1 MRYSLI
7 GSFQYDL
14 GIYGLKK
21 ILDFFEEDYTT
32 DGNFYIE
39 VDKEPEQI
47 LELVILR
54 LVYLQYLKEP
64 KYFLDKI
71 IDEFSKNEKNE
82 NKKIKEKFEESNE
95 YISDKLRKYK
105 EKFDK
110 LIKEQKSLK
119 KVLEEG
125 DNLSDFIFNIFQEV
139 LGEKAYYRKEDVK
152 DILYS
157 KSVNLLNNIILNF
170 QADMRAKGEEVL
182 EKARQKLKLS
192 KNADKERICSF
203 CGQKGAFSIARDR
216 FFFAPS
222 HFNAFWEDN
231 PSIYACPY
239 CIVCSFAIFESFTFL
254 NSKNAIVI
262 YKPNLKDLEQL
273 NDIFLKKRLEKNNIV
288 FGDVVKNIIEYE
300 KLKLKKDLIHEE
312 IQVIEFNLDSKNP
325 SVEFYILIDKT
336 IENLIAIE
344 PQLKNLYENYRDD
357 LYGSIKQ
364 GDGEYKIDLSKEI
377 IKYISQNQ
385 KLIYLVQ
392 RYSRLGIRAEIY
404 RQKEDKNPP
413 IKGFS
418 INVLLKIL
426 EMHFKLEVGMNYY
439 EVSKEFGQLLRGKV
453 KKKVTKVNEET
464 KQETI
469 DWNAF
474 GNRIIQL
481 ANSFLDASK
490 GNFQQFMETLSRV
503 IISYD
508 ADIDNSLLKV
518 LDKTNYKEI
527 ATTIALSLLVKK
539 DKDER
544 VNNSNNSNGR
554 TDAEATL

>member
-1 MRYSLI
+1 MKYTLI
-7 GSFQYDL
+7 GNFQYDL

-39 VDKEPEQI
+39 VDKEYEEI
-47 LELVILR
+47 LELIILR
-54 LVYLQYLKEP
+54 LMYLKYLDKP
-64 KYFLDKI
+64 RYFLDKT
-71 IDEFSKNEKNE
+71 IDEFSKNGD
-82 NKKIKEKFEESNE
+82 KKIKEKFEKSNE
-95 YISDKLRKYK
+95 YIEYKLIKYK
-105 EKFDK
+105 EKFEK

-125 DNLSDFIFNIFQEV
+125 EDNLSDFIFNIFQEV
-139 LGEKAYYRKEDVK
+139 LGEEACYTKEDIK
-152 DILYS
+152 DILYN
-157 KSVNLLNNIILNF
+157 KSVYLLNNIVLNF
-170 QADMRAKGEEVL
+170 QPNVKTKGDEAL
-182 EKARQKLKLS
+182 QKACQKLRPS
-192 KNADKERICSF
+192 EDAKEHICSF
-203 CGQKGAFSIARDR
+203 CGQKGAFSITRDR

-231 PSIYACPY
+231 PSIHACPY

-273 NDIFLKKRLEKNNIV
+273 NDIFLKKRLEKNNIA

-300 KLKLKKDLIHEE
+300 KLKLKKDLIPEE
-312 IQVIEFNLDSKNP
+312 IQMIEFNLDSKNP
-325 SVEFYILIDKT
+325 GIEFYILIDKT
-336 IENLIAIE
+336 IKNLINIE
-344 PQLKNLYENYRDD
+344 PQLKNLYENHRDA

-364 GDGEYKIDLSKEI
+364 GDTAYKIDLSKEI

-392 RYSRLGIRAEIY
+392 RYSRLGIKAEIY
-404 RQKEDKNPP
+404 RQKEEENPP
-413 IKGFS
+413 VKGFS
-418 INVLLKIL
+418 ISVLLKIL
-426 EMHFKLEVGMNYY
+426 EMHFILEVGMNYY
-439 EVSKEFGQLLRGKV
+439 KVSKEFGQLLRGKV
-453 KKKVTKVNEET
+453 KQKVTKVNDET
-464 KQETI
+464 KQETV

-481 ANSFLDASK
+481 SNSFLDASK

-539 DKDER
+539 DKDEK
-544 VNNSNNSNGR
+544 VNNSNNSNGEKGR
-554 TDAEATL
+554 

>member
-21 ILDFFEEDYTT
+21 ILDFFEERYAT

-39 VDKEPEQI
+39 LDKDPEQI

-54 LVYLQYLKEP
+54 LVYLKYLNEP

-71 IDEFSKNEKNE
+71 IDEFSKNK

-105 EKFDK
+105 EKFGE

-119 KVLEEG
+119 KILEEE

-139 LGEKAYYRKEDVK
+139 LGEKVAYKKEDIK

-192 KNADKERICSF
+192 EDADKERICSF

-273 NDIFLKKRLEKNNIV
+273 NDIFLKKRLEKNNIA

-300 KLKLKKDLIHEE
+300 KLKLKKDLIPEE

-325 SVEFYILIDKT
+325 GIEFYILIDKT
-336 IENLIAIE
+336 IKNLIVIE
-344 PQLKNLYENYRDD
+344 PQLKNLYENHRDA

-364 GDGEYKIDLSKEI
+364 GDTAYKIDLSKEI

-392 RYSRLGIRAEIY
+392 RYSRLGMRAEIY
-404 RQKEDKNPP
+404 RQREEENPP
-413 IKGFS
+413 VKGFS

-426 EMHFKLEVGMNYY
+426 EMHFILEGIGMNYY
-439 EVSKEFGQLLRGKV
+439 EASKEFGQLLRGKV

-464 KQETI
+464 QQEI
-469 DWNAF
+469 VDWNTF
-474 GNRIIQL
+474 NNRIIQL

-490 GNFQQFMETLSRV
+490 GNFQQFEDTLSRV

-527 ATTIALSLLVKK
+527 ATTIALSLLARK
-539 DKDER
+539 DKDEK
-544 VNNSNNSNGR
+544 VNNSNGKKVN
-554 TDAEATL
+554 EVTL

>member
-464 KQETI
+464 QQETI

-544 VNNSNNSNGR
+544 VNNSNNSNER

>member
-1 MRYSLI
+1 LI

-21 ILDFFEEDYTT
+21 ILDFFEERYAT

-39 VDKEPEQI
+39 LDKDPEQI

-125 DNLSDFIFNIFQEV
+125 EDNLSDFIFNIFQEV
-139 LGEKAYYRKEDVK
+139 LGEKAYYRKEDIK

-170 QADMRAKGEEVL
+170 QADMRAKGEEAL

-203 CGQKGAFSIARDR
+203 CGQKGAFSITRDR

-231 PSIYACPY
+231 PSIHACPY

-262 YKPNLKDLEQL
+262 YKQNLKDLEQL
-273 NDIFLKKRLEKNNIV
+273 NDVFLKKRLEKNNIV

-300 KLKLKKDLIHEE
+300 KLKLKKDLIPEE
-312 IQVIEFNLDSKNP
+312 IQIIEFNLDSKNP
-325 SVEFYILIDKT
+325 SIEFYILIDKT

-344 PQLKNLYENYRDD
+344 PQLKNLYENHRDA

-364 GDGEYKIDLSKEI
+364 GDTAYKIDLSKEI

-392 RYSRLGIRAEIY
+392 RYSRLGIMAEIY
-404 RQKEDKNPP
+404 RQKKDENPP
-413 IKGFS
+413 VEGFR
-418 INVLLKIL
+418 IDVLLKIL
-426 EMHFKLEVGMNYY
+426 EMHFILEGIGMNYY
-439 EVSKEFGQLLRGKV
+439 EVSKEFGQSLRGKV
-453 KKKVTKVNEET
+453 KKKVTKVNDET
-464 KQETI
+464 QQESI
-469 DWNAF
+469 DWNTF
-474 GNRIIQL
+474 NNRIIQL
-481 ANSFLDASK
+481 SNLFLDASK

-539 DKDER
+539 DRDEQ
-544 VNNSNNSNGR
+544 VDNSNNSNER
-554 TDAEATL
+554 VVAEATL

>member
-21 ILDFFEEDYTT
+21 ILDFFEERYAT

-39 VDKEPEQI
+39 LDKDPEQI

-54 LVYLQYLKEP
+54 LVYLKYLKEP

-82 NKKIKEKFEESNE
+82 NKKIKEKFKESNE
-95 YISDKLRKYK
+95 YIDNKVRKYK
-105 EKFDK
+105 EKFGE

-119 KVLEEG
+119 KILEEEE

-139 LGEKAYYRKEDVK
+139 LGGKAYYRKEDIR

-157 KSVNLLNNIILNF
+157 KSVGLLNNIILNF
-170 QADMRAKGEEVL
+170 QSDMRAKGEEVL

-192 KNADKERICSF
+192 EDADKERICSF

-239 CIVCSFAIFESFTFL
+239 CIVCSFAIFESLTFL

-262 YKPNLKDLEQL
+262 YKQNLKDLEQL
-273 NDIFLKKRLEKNNIV
+273 NDVLLKEKFEKNNIV
-288 FGDVVKNIIEYE
+288 FGDVVKSIIEYE
-300 KLKLKKDLIHEE
+300 KLKLKKDLIPKE
-312 IQVIEFNLDSKNP
+312 IQMIEFNLDSKHP
-325 SVEFYILIDKT
+325 SIEFYILIDKA
-336 IENLIAIE
+336 IENIIAIE
-344 PQLKNLYENYRDD
+344 RQLKNLYENHKNA
-357 LYGSIKQ
+357 LYGSVKQ
-364 GDGEYKIDLSKEI
+364 GETEYKIDLSKEI

-392 RYSRLGIRAEIY
+392 RYSKLGMMAEIS
-404 RQKEDKNPP
+404 RQKKDENPP
-413 IKGFS
+413 VKWFS
-418 INVLLKIL
+418 IDVLLKIL

-439 EVSKEFGQLLRGKV
+439 EASKEYGQFLRGKV
-453 KKKVTKVNEET
+453 RRKLAKVNDET
-464 KQETI
+464 QQESV
-469 DWNAF
+469 DWNTF
-474 GNRIIQL
+474 NNRIIQL
-481 ANSFLDASK
+481 SNSFLDASK
-490 GNFQQFMETLSRV
+490 GNFQQFMEILSRV

-508 ADIDNSLLKV
+508 APIDTNLLKV

-527 ATTIALSLLVKK
+527 VTTIALSLLVKK
-539 DKDER
+539 DKDEK
-544 VNNSNNSNGR
+544 VDNSNER
-554 TDAEATL
+554 MAVEATL

>member
-21 ILDFFEEDYTT
+21 ILDFFEERYAT

-39 VDKEPEQI
+39 LDKDPEQI

-54 LVYLQYLKEP
+54 LVYLKYLNEP

-105 EKFDK
+105 EKFGE

-119 KVLEEG
+119 KILEEE

-139 LGEKAYYRKEDVK
+139 LGEKVAYKKEDIK

-192 KNADKERICSF
+192 EDADKERSCSF

-231 PSIYACPY
+231 PSIYVCPY
-239 CIVCSFAIFESFTFL
+239 CIVCSFAIFESFTFF

-262 YKPNLKDLEQL
+262 YKQNLKDLEQL

-325 SVEFYILIDKT
+325 SIEFYILIDKT

-344 PQLKNLYENYRDD
+344 PQLKNLYENYRDA

-364 GDGEYKIDLSKEI
+364 GDTAYKIDLSKEI

-392 RYSRLGIRAEIY
+392 RYSRLGMRAEIY
-404 RQKEDKNPP
+404 RQREEENPP
-413 IKGFS
+413 VKGFS

-439 EVSKEFGQLLRGKV
+439 EASKEFGQLLRGKV
-453 KKKVTKVNEET
+453 KKKLTKVNDET
-464 KQETI
+464 KQESI
-469 DWNAF
+469 DWNTF
-474 GNRIIQL
+474 DNRIIQL

-527 ATTIALSLLVKK
+527 ATTIALSLLVRK

-544 VNNSNNSNGR
+544 VNNSNNSNER
-554 TDAEATL
+554 TDDEATL